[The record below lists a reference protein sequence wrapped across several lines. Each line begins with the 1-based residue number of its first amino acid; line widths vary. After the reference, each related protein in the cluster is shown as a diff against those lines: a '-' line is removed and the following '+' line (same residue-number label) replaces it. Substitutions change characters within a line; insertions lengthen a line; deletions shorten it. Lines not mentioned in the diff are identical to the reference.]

1 MELLSSLL
9 VHFAN
14 MKLITFAVTF
24 GLGLVTGVVLGR
36 IFWPS
41 KPKPDPAEETLRR
54 NFGEVSTV
62 TTFTFDEAM
71 DWLTQHDDLMQ
82 NGCEAAV
89 FKVNNQT
96 LSMVNKKFN
105 IDFGVSKYL
114 VIGIRKKQAKTF
126 QKSLLVKYDKLD
138 HRLES
143 ELAQGKGF
151 MVIGD

>member
-1 MELLSSLL
+1 MQIEILELAG
-9 VHFAN
+9 VFAGGAVIGAAADRLAVI
-14 MKLITFAVTF
+14 MKGKKLA
-24 GLGLVTGVVLGR
+24 R
-36 IFWPS
+36 
-41 KPKPDPAEETLRR
+41 AEETLIR
-54 NFGEVSTV
+54 NFGEPSTV
-62 TTFTFDEAM
+62 TTFTFDEALE
-71 DWLTQHDDLMQ
+71 WITQHDDLMQ
-82 NGCEAAV
+82 NGHEAAV
-89 FKVNNQT
+89 FKANNQT

-138 HRLES
+138 NRLES

>member
-1 MELLSSLL
+1 MQIELLELAG
-9 VHFAN
+9 VFAGGAVIGAAADRLAVI
-14 MKLITFAVTF
+14 MKDRKLA
-24 GLGLVTGVVLGR
+24 R
-36 IFWPS
+36 
-41 KPKPDPAEETLRR
+41 AEETLIR
-54 NFGEVSTV
+54 NFGEPSMV
-62 TTFTFDEAM
+62 TTFTFDEAV
-71 DWLTQHDDLMQ
+71 DWITQHDDLMQ

-138 HRLES
+138 NRLES